1 MSAADARRTV
11 QVFMNVV
18 DEARDMVTAAG
29 AIGHVLTELLRHAEE
44 LLDVIDDEL
53 SDLDRSQHVELF
65 AAAPILRQKLE
76 RLRADLRGG
85 ASMRRLAWSELL
97 DVMGDEL
104 LEVDRD
110 QHGELSAAAPILRQ
124 KLSRLRDEL
133 RGRPCQL
140 TGGPSRRLPITNR
153 CRPVRF
159 GAGLGIAARQSDAF
173 PRDKRSV
180 RKRTEDA
187 EGARMDAIKNLRFQT
202 QSMSVAPLLIGAD
215 LTPYFSTSANLKF
228 VGSGTADPITI
239 GIGFGGQIAERAMRS
254 NLIVVN
260 SPSFG
265 CDARLLD
272 GEEEALVQA
281 FITALA
287 VETFDEGVLDRLSW
301 PDELQLDAHTP
312 MRPFHQRRGSSEL
325 RAVVHAECQPS
336 RVTASFGLSV
346 DRRRDPR
353 WLTLQI
359 LPPHATWWRSTS
371 PATGMPY

>member
-1 MSAADARRTV
+1 MLDLPVNDTDEPIRYRTDAEREAEIERIPQRMQERSRRTIWSAADARRTV

-44 LLDVIDDEL
+44 LLDVIDDEF

-159 GAGLGIAARQSDAF
+159 GAGLGIAARQG
-173 PRDKRSV
+173 
-180 RKRTEDA
+180 T
-187 EGARMDAIKNLRFQT
+187 RFQGT
-202 QSMSVAPLLIGAD
+202 RGVCGNVQRMPRVPGWMRLRISASNSINERGATTD
-215 LTPYFSTSANLKF
+215 W
-228 VGSGTADPITI
+228 
-239 GIGFGGQIAERAMRS
+239 
-254 NLIVVN
+254 
-260 SPSFG
+260 
-265 CDARLLD
+265 C
-272 GEEEALVQA
+272 
-281 FITALA
+281 
-287 VETFDEGVLDRLSW
+287 
-301 PDELQLDAHTP
+301 
-312 MRPFHQRRGSSEL
+312 
-325 RAVVHAECQPS
+325 
-336 RVTASFGLSV
+336 
-346 DRRRDPR
+346 
-353 WLTLQI
+353 
-359 LPPHATWWRSTS
+359 
-371 PATGMPY
+371 